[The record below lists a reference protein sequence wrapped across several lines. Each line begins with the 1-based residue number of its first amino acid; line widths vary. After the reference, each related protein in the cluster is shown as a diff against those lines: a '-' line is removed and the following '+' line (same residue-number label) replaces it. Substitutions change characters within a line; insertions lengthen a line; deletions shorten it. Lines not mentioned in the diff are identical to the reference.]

1 MNNSILKNIIRFVG
15 LVFIQVLI
23 LNNIN
28 FLGYI
33 NPYLYVLFILLYPF
47 NANQSLFLILS
58 FLLGFSIDLFEDSGG
73 VHAAACVVIA
83 FIRPNLLRFSFGI
96 SYDHQNLRLSTTPFG
111 ARLSYIFISIII
123 HHFILFFLEIFSFSH
138 IIIVLKKTLFS
149 GIFSVITIMLS
160 LIVFSKKYR
169 WENYFFTLLFLPPAL
184 FFLPGCSICK

>member
-123 HHFILFFLEIFSFSH
+123 HHFILFFLEMFSFSH

-149 GIFSVITIMLS
+149 GIFSVITIILS

-169 WENYFFTLLFLPPAL
+169 
-184 FFLPGCSICK
+184 

>member
-15 LVFIQVLI
+15 FVFLQVLI

-47 NANQSLFLILS
+47 NSNQSLFLILS

-73 VHAAACVVIA
+73 IHAAACLVIA

-123 HHFILFFLEIFSFSH
+123 HHFILFFLEMFSFSH

-149 GIFSVITIMLS
+149 GIFSVILIILS
-160 LIVFSKKYR
+160 LAVFSKKYR
-169 WENYFFTLLFLPPAL
+169 
-184 FFLPGCSICK
+184 

>member
-1 MNNSILKNIIRFVG
+1 MNNSILKNIIRFTG
-15 LVFIQVLI
+15 FVFIQVLI

-47 NANQSLFLILS
+47 NGNQSFFLILA
-58 FLLGFSIDLFEDSGG
+58 FLLGLSIDLFEDSGG

-111 ARLSYIFISIII
+111 ARLSYIFISILI
-123 HHFILFFLEIFSFSH
+123 HHFILFFLEMFSLSH
-138 IIIVLKKTLFS
+138 ILIVLKKTLFS
-149 GIFSVITIMLS
+149 GIFSVIMIMLS
-160 LIVFSKKYR
+160 LAVFSKKYR
-169 WENYFFTLLFLPPAL
+169 WENYFFTLLSLPPAL
-184 FFLPGCSICK
+184 FFLPGFSIYK

>member
-33 NPYLYVLFILLYPF
+33 NPYLYILFILLYPF
-47 NANQSLFLILS
+47 NGNQSLFLILS

-111 ARLSYIFISIII
+111 ARLSYIFISVII
-123 HHFILFFLEIFSFSH
+123 HHFILFFLEMFSLSH
-138 IIIVLKKTLFS
+138 IIIVLQKTLFS
-149 GIFSVITIMLS
+149 GIFSVVMIILS

-169 WENYFFTLLFLPPAL
+169 
-184 FFLPGCSICK
+184 